1 MREADLRL
9 VGLLSAG
16 GPWFGYRS
24 SAEGPRLA
32 FLEADGSVRVPPGE
46 PEDRRRELLAVAIA
60 YFEEASGAVPPELEA
75 THGDVAEAVRW
86 LAEREEDAGRRE
98 ALSRAVDALDD
109 GLGSEAVTG
118 LLREALGDRGDCLAL
133 IASRYRGAG

>member
-1 MREADLRL
+1 MRDPDLRL

-16 GPWFGYRS
+16 GPWFGYRYIPD
-24 SAEGPRLA
+24 GPHLA
-32 FLEADGSVRVPPGE
+32 FLEAGGSVRVPASE

-60 YFEEASGAVPPELEA
+60 YFEEASGAVPPDLEA
-75 THGDVAEAVRW
+75 THADVAEAVRW
-86 LAEREEDAGRRE
+86 LVAREEDAGRRE
-98 ALSRAVDALDD
+98 ALLRAVDALDD

-133 IASRYRGAG
+133 IASRYRRVS